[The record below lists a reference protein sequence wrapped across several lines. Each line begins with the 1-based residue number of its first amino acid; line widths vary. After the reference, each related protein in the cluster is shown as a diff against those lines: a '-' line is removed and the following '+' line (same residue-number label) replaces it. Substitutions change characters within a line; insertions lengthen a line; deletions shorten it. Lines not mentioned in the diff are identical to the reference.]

1 MAQFGSGIRIRG
13 YAYILEKKNVN
24 IVLGKIYFRIR
35 IHNTAYESPYLVHI
49 CCLGQLDV
57 ANTDVTGRG
66 ELDPLLH
73 SQQITVSRVKDF
85 VRLISYGTAPKNKII
100 GSGLTS
106 FFLY

>member
-85 VRLISYGTAPKNKII
+85 VR
-100 GSGLTS
+100 
-106 FFLY
+106 F